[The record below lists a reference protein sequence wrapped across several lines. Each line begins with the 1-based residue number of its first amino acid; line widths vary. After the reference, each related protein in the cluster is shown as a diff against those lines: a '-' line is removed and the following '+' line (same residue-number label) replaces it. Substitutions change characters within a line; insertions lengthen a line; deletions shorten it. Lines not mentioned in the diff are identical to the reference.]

1 MSDGER
7 DDEVDRSG
15 DADGHEREEREE
27 SHLDTSETSG
37 LGLTEEFE
45 RIEAEIEETFDT
57 GEHPERGGTEEP
69 AGSDTAEE
77 WISEEEQPVEG
88 HYGETGE
95 YDAVPETGEWT
106 AEHVAIPPP
115 DDDEDLNSA
124 EFPVVLPHAADSEE
138 HEAIEPAGSEAA
150 EPEDVAGVAG
160 DLAADAPQPPA
171 EPPEQE
177 AVATGDAEPPSSEA
191 PAGEPDG
198 SAAETVVQ
206 RPEDEAQA
214 PMAAAAA
221 AATPPAASDDA
232 VTEVRP
238 APPVPAAAGSRG
250 GKLTPIPPSPSY
262 SGPPAIS
269 DEELD
274 LKVPSLWLRF
284 LSGSVMIVMSVAA
297 AVAVSGLLFL
307 GDVAAK
313 LNPIPGIDDQLEEV
327 ESDDPQT
334 VLIIGSDRRSSDPK
348 GVGARSD
355 TAMLL
360 RVDPDKKV
368 LSLFSLPRD
377 LKVNI
382 PGYGVGR
389 LNEAYT
395 IGGAEK
401 TLATIA
407 DYTGLDINHVVE
419 INFEGFAD
427 AVNAIGCVYVDVDRD
442 YFNDNSTAVSEDQTY
457 AAIDINAG
465 YQRLC
470 GEKALQYVRYR
481 HTDTDLV
488 RAARQQDFL
497 REARQKVEPRE
508 LIPAPVIGGDTG
520 NELIDIFTEYT
531 RSDINE
537 SSDVLGILKSFIAVR
552 DEAVN
557 KIEFEGDIGDA
568 TNTYVTSSPE
578 QLKAA
583 LDEFLNGPPE
593 PAGDG
598 GGDGGDGGGGGGS
611 DEKKKKEGDKDED
624 PLADA
629 NVVATSGLTDPATG
643 EVVADQLEADANKN
657 FRRLGIPT
665 FYPTYLAP
673 NSSFDT
679 GSRTYEYENED
690 NKKEEAYKTVIA
702 IGATAPITEYYGF
715 MGTTWDDPPILR
727 NPSET
732 RNADGEECDV
742 EEKGCFML
750 FYDGDRLRLVAW
762 KADGNSYWLNNTL
775 TLTLEEPDMMAIATT
790 MNEVTK

>member
-1 MSDGER
+1 MRDGER
-7 DDEVDRSG
+7 DDEADRSG
-15 DADGHEREEREE
+15 DGAEDEGEERED

-57 GEHPERGGTEEP
+57 GEHPERGEATEPQAP
-69 AGSDTAEE
+69 AGEPGRSDTADD
-77 WISEEEQPVEG
+77 WISEEEQAAEG

-106 AEHVAIPPP
+106 AEHAAVPPPP

-124 EFPVVLPHAADSEE
+124 EFPVVRPHTADSEE

-171 EPPEQE
+171 EPSEHE
-177 AVATGDAEPPSSEA
+177 AVATGDAEPPSPGA
-191 PAGEPDG
+191 PAAEPDG
-198 SAAETVVQ
+198 SDAETVVQ
-206 RPEDEAQA
+206 RPEDGAEA
-214 PMAAAAA
+214 PIAA

-238 APPVPAAAGSRG
+238 APPVPAAAGSGG

-355 TAMLL
+355 TTMLL

-382 PGYGVGR
+382 PGYGVSK
-389 LNEAYT
+389 LNDAYT
-395 IGGAEK
+395 VGGAEK
-401 TLATIA
+401 TLATVA

-427 AVNAIGCVYVDVDRD
+427 AVNAIDCVYVDVDRD
-442 YFNDNSTAVSEDQTY
+442 YFNDNSTALSAAETY

-497 REARQKVEPRE
+497 RAAKDQISTSRVIDDLERLGKITAKATQTDKGLRTKRGFLSVAKLALQSADHPVRQLDFPATFAKETVGEQE
-508 LIPAPVIGGDTG
+508 LD
-520 NELIDIFTEYT
+520 
-531 RSDINE
+531 
-537 SSDVLGILKSFIAVR
+537 
-552 DEAVN
+552 
-557 KIEFEGDIGDA
+557 
-568 TNTYVTSSPE
+568 YV
-578 QLKAA
+578 Q
-583 LDEFLNGPPE
+583 
-593 PAGDG
+593 
-598 GGDGGDGGGGGGS
+598 
-611 DEKKKKEGDKDED
+611 
-624 PLADA
+624 
-629 NVVATSGLTDPATG
+629 TDPAAVA
-643 EVVADQLEADANKN
+643 EVVDRFLRGGGEEARTALKKKSKAERRRRGSVREANLVPARDAAEKLV
-657 FRRLGIPT
+657 R
-665 FYPTYLAP
+665 
-673 NSSFDT
+673 DT
-679 GSRTYEYENED
+679 GRRGTTKSAGLPIRFPSHLPPNARYDGPLRLYGLRARNGDLYRAYRFVLVHNRTD
-690 NKKEEAYKTVIA
+690 
-702 IGATAPITEYYGF
+702 GQFYGVQ
-715 MGTTWDDPPILR
+715 GTTWR
-727 NPSET
+727 NPPLLAHPSAQ
-732 RNADGEECDV
+732 RKV
-742 EEKGCFML
+742 KGRTLEL
-750 FYDGDRLRLVAW
+750 FRSGSRLRFVAW
-762 KADGNSYWLNNTL
+762 RTTRATYWISNTL
-775 TLTLEEPDMMAIATT
+775 NLKLTDAEMLALAANLTT
-790 MNEVTK
+790 TRR